1 MAQADHSR
9 PQLGINGYGPRGP
22 FVEFH
27 NRPNRWA
34 VMVCHRRAGKTVA
47 CVADLILS
55 ALLTR
60 KQDAR
65 YAYLCPQ
72 YNQAKDVAW
81 KYVKQ
86 LTADIPGV
94 QYNETELRADLPN
107 GARIRLY
114 GADNPDRLRGLYL
127 DGVVLDEYA
136 DMRYG
141 VWGEVLRPALSD
153 RKGWAV
159 FIGTPKGPNAF
170 HKLWKETEG
179 HKDWYR
185 LMLRASESGLVDA
198 DELADAQQQMTDDQY
213 AQEYECSFEAAIQ
226 GAYYGKE
233 IAKADKDGRIRT
245 VEYDPILPV
254 FTAWDIGY
262 SDDTTI
268 VFYQVTRG
276 EVRIIDYY
284 AASGQGVAHYVEVLN
299 AKPYS
304 YFSLGDKP
312 CLFLP
317 HDARAKTFASGGKS
331 TQEQFAALGYN
342 SRIVPE
348 LSLQDGIQAVRM
360 MLPRTYIDKDN
371 CLELLDALRLYRR
384 EWDGEKKVF
393 RDKPL
398 HDWTSHA
405 ADAMRYCAVMYRE
418 ASGSDEPKQPPKFAI
433 EDGRM
438 NITLDELWAET
449 TTREERI

>member
-1 MAQADHSR
+1 M
-9 PQLGINGYGPRGP
+9 
-22 FVEFH
+22 
-27 NRPNRWA
+27 
-34 VMVCHRRAGKTVA
+34 CHRRAGKTVA
-47 CVADLILS
+47 CVADLVLS

-86 LTADIPGV
+86 LTTDIPGV

-159 FIGTPKGPNAF
+159 FIGTPKGPNEF
-170 HKLWKETEG
+170 HSLWKVTE
-179 HKDWYR
+179 HNPDWYR

-198 DELADAQQQMTDDQY
+198 SELEAARQQMTEDQY

-226 GAYYGKE
+226 GAYYGRD
-233 IAKADKDGRIRT
+233 IAQADKDGRICS
-245 VEYDPILPV
+245 VEYDSASPV

-262 SDDTTI
+262 SDDTAI
-268 VFYQVTRG
+268 VFYQVIRG
-276 EVRIIDYY
+276 EVRVIDYY
-284 AASGQGVAHYVEVLN
+284 AAHGEGIEHYVRVLN
-299 AKPYS
+299 ERPYR
-304 YFSLGDKP
+304 YFMMGDKP
-312 CLFLP
+312 CIYLP
-317 HDARAKTFASGGKS
+317 HDARAKTLASGGKS
-331 TQEQFAALGYN
+331 TQEQFQAHGYR
-342 SRIVPE
+342 SRIVPD
-348 LSLQDGIQAVRM
+348 LGLQDGIQAVRM
-360 MLPRTYIDKDN
+360 MLPRVYFDADK
-371 CLELLDALRLYRR
+371 CAELLDALRLYRR

-393 RDKPL
+393 REKPM

-405 ADAMRYCAVMYRE
+405 ADAFRYCAVMWKELAQPEKPPEPRWPTDLTISELIARNRRRE
-418 ASGSDEPKQPPKFAI
+418 D
-433 EDGRM
+433 D
-438 NITLDELWAET
+438 
-449 TTREERI
+449 

>member
-1 MAQADHSR
+1 
-9 PQLGINGYGPRGP
+9 
-22 FVEFH
+22 
-27 NRPNRWA
+27 
-34 VMVCHRRAGKTVA
+34 MVCHRRAGKTVA
-47 CVADLILS
+47 CVADLVLA
-55 ALLTR
+55 ALTTS

-94 QYNETELRADLPN
+94 GYNETELRADLPN

-170 HKLWKETEG
+170 HKLWQETDG
-179 HKDWYR
+179 HRDWYR
-185 LMLRASESGLVDA
+185 LMLRASESGLIDPQELDDA
-198 DELADAQQQMTDDQY
+198 RQQMTDDQY

-226 GAYYGKE
+226 GAYYGRDL
-233 IAKADKDGRIRT
+233 ALADKEGRIA
-245 VEYDPILPV
+245 VVDYDEALPV
-254 FTAWDIGY
+254 YTAWDIGY
-262 SDDTTI
+262 TDDTAI

-276 EVRIIDYY
+276 EVHVIDYY
-284 AASGQGVAHYVEVLN
+284 AASGEGVAHYVDVLN
-299 AKPYS
+299 SKPYR
-304 YFSLGDKP
+304 YFTLGEKP

-331 TQEQFAALGYN
+331 TQEQFAAHGYL

-360 MLPRTYIDKDN
+360 MLPRTYIDKDR
-371 CLELLDALRLYRR
+371 CADLLDALRLYRR

-405 ADAMRYCAVMYRE
+405 ADAMRYCAVMYRDAAE
-418 ASGSDEPKQPPKFAI
+418 KEQPAAPAVFAVQ
-433 EDGRM
+433 GGQM
-438 NITLDELWAET
+438 NITLDEMWAET
-449 TTREERI
+449 PQREDRY